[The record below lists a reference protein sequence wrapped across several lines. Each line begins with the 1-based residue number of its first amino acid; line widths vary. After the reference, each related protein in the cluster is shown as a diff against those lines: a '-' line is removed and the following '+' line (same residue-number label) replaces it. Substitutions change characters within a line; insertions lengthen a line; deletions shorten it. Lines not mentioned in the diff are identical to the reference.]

1 MRAKT
6 SRALLAAATLPLFGA
21 APTVQPRLGTRGAP
35 ILEVQGLR
43 FRDLNRSGA
52 LEPYEDWRLAPE
64 ARAADL
70 VARMS
75 VEEKVGAMMHSTLP
89 GLGGPLGRSAQG
101 YDFEALRHLIAGKH
115 VTSFITRLA
124 LPADRLADQNNRVQ
138 ALSEATRLGIPV
150 SISSDPRHHFRHVLG
165 ASEAGG
171 GFSQWPETLGLAAI
185 GDPALVRRFGDVARR
200 EYRAVGIHVALSP
213 QADLATEPR
222 WPRIDGTFGGDPEAV
237 SRLAGAYVEGFQKG
251 AGGLGPESVAAVV
264 KHWVGYGAAPQ
275 GYDAHNHYGRI
286 ARLTDRSFAAHVRA
300 FEGSL
305 AAGAAGVMPAYPIL
319 EGLTL
324 DGEPIE
330 PVAPG
335 FSAQLLQGLLRGRH
349 GFDGLILS
357 DWAITRDCDAAC
369 VAPTAEAPQQP
380 RSIATPWGVETLSNR
395 QRFVKGVL
403 AGLDQFGGTDEV
415 EHLLAAVKEGEVS
428 ESRLDASVRRV
439 LRQKLQLGLFEDPYV
454 DPQEALLVVG
464 APELQK
470 EADAAQRRA
479 QVVLENRGV
488 LPLAPSGKKV
498 FLHKVDPALAARYGF
513 TVVTDPA
520 AAEVALIRTEAP
532 FERLHP
538 HHFFGSR
545 QHEGRLDFR
554 DGDPD
559 YEVIKSAS
567 RRVPTVVSISLDR
580 PAILT
585 NLREKAAAILANFGA
600 SDPALLDVV
609 TGRARAEGR
618 LPFELPS
625 SMEAVEAQAPDLP
638 DDSRDPLY
646 PRGYRFDR

>member
-1 MRAKT
+1 
-6 SRALLAAATLPLFGA
+6 
-21 APTVQPRLGTRGAP
+21 
-35 ILEVQGLR
+35 
-43 FRDLNRSGA
+43 
-52 LEPYEDWRLAPE
+52 
-64 ARAADL
+64 
-70 VARMS
+70 
-75 VEEKVGAMMHSTLP
+75 
-89 GLGGPLGRSAQG
+89 
-101 YDFEALRHLIAGKH
+101 
-115 VTSFITRLA
+115 
-124 LPADRLADQNNRVQ
+124 
-138 ALSEATRLGIPV
+138 
-150 SISSDPRHHFRHVLG
+150 
-165 ASEAGG
+165 
-171 GFSQWPETLGLAAI
+171 
-185 GDPALVRRFGDVARR
+185 
-200 EYRAVGIHVALSP
+200 
-213 QADLATEPR
+213 
-222 WPRIDGTFGGDPEAV
+222 
-237 SRLAGAYVEGFQKG
+237 
-251 AGGLGPESVAAVV
+251 
-264 KHWVGYGAAPQ
+264 
-275 GYDAHNHYGRI
+275 
-286 ARLTDRSFAAHVRA
+286 
-300 FEGSL
+300 
-305 AAGAAGVMPAYPIL
+305 
-319 EGLTL
+319 
-324 DGEPIE
+324 
-330 PVAPG
+330 
-335 FSAQLLQGLLRGRH
+335 
-349 GFDGLILS
+349 
-357 DWAITRDCDAAC
+357 
-369 VAPTAEAPQQP
+369 
-380 RSIATPWGVETLSNR
+380 
-395 QRFVKGVL
+395 VKGVL